1 LKRLSHKKIL
11 VLLGSGWLIM
21 QLIMLYS
28 FGIVT
33 KIEAVKYTA
42 EAGYL
47 LEHGHFSEPKY
58 IFYSL
63 TILVIA
69 VSLKLTGGY
78 KLAVLIQ
85 LLLNGLAT
93 AALYK
98 TTVQL
103 SQQNKTTAYI
113 ATALFIS
120 FFPIQ
125 QWNTYLYTE
134 SVFISVTIG
143 LLYVIVKTRQRT
155 LLSALKI
162 LLAAALCVL
171 SRPFGL
177 LFIPPVLIYLVWHAS
192 KRFRWVMF
200 AVLIAGCTGMYAML
214 NYAFKGGGD
223 MNAMKPFI
231 EEHIICFNPT
241 NLSQKDLVLLNS
253 GNPVNDIFYY
263 IVHNPARFLGLAA
276 RRLLSFFNFYRGA
289 YSAIHN
295 LYLIA
300 SMILVY
306 GFALAGLQKF
316 IRAANFYPGLYILSL
331 LVIYPLATTLQCDD
345 YHSRFTI
352 VIFPY
357 LIILAAFGIENL
369 RKRKISL

>member
-1 LKRLSHKKIL
+1 LKPLSHKKIL
-11 VLLGSGWLIM
+11 LLLGSGWLVM
-21 QLIMLYS
+21 QSIMLYS

-33 KIEAVKYTA
+33 KIEAVKYTS
-42 EAGYL
+42 EAGYFID
-47 LEHGHFSEPKY
+47 HAHFSEPKY

-63 TILVIA
+63 TILLIA
-69 VSLKLTGGY
+69 LSLKLTGGY

-93 AALYK
+93 TALYS
-98 TTVQL
+98 VSLQL
-103 SQQNKTTAYI
+103 SQQNKRVAYI

-134 SVFISVTIG
+134 SIFVSVTIG
-143 LLYVIVKTRQRT
+143 LLYVIIQTKRITV
-155 LLSALKI
+155 LSTLKI
-162 LLAAALCVL
+162 LLATGVCLL

-177 LFIPPVLIYLVWHAS
+177 LFIPAVLIYLLWHAQ
-192 KRFRWVMF
+192 KKFRWMIG
-200 AVLIAGCTGMYAML
+200 AVLIIGCVGMYAML
-214 NYAFKGGGD
+214 NYAFKGGSD

-241 NLSQKDLVLLNS
+241 NFNTDGIVLLNS

-263 IVHNPARFLGLAA
+263 IVHNPSRFLGLAA
-276 RRLLSFFNFYRGA
+276 RRLVSFFNFYRG
-289 YSAIHN
+289 SFSLIHN
-295 LYLIA
+295 IYLVTV
-300 SMILVY
+300 MVLVY
-306 GFALAGLQKF
+306 GFALAGLKTF
-316 IRAANFYPGLYILSL
+316 IRATNFYHRLYILSL

-357 LIILAAFGIENL
+357 LLLLAAFGIENL
-369 RKRKISL
+369 WKRKITL